1 MNITKDKIKV
11 LYDEETI
18 KRRVKEMGKE
28 ITEKYKGNGNVLH
41 MVCVL
46 KGSVHF
52 YSDLLM
58 SIDMDI
64 SYSFIQVASYSGTE
78 STGRISVKSWID
90 EPIQGKDVIVV
101 EDILDTG
108 RTLKYILN
116 YLKRY
121 NPRTLEVATFIDK
134 YEKDH
139 FGIVPKFTGFE
150 AEDKFLLGYGLD
162 FDQSFRNLPYVGFVP
177 VEEVEGESE
186 NYIME

>member
-1 MNITKDKIKV
+1 MQVNRDKIKV
-11 LYDEETI
+11 LYDEQTI
-18 KRRVKEMGKE
+18 RSRVSEMGRE
-28 ITEKYKGNGNVLH
+28 ITREYSKNSGILH

-52 YSDLLM
+52 YSDLLLN
-58 SIDMDI
+58 IDMDI
-64 SYSFIQVASYSGTE
+64 SYSFIQVASYSGSE

-121 NPRTLEVATFIDK
+121 DPRTLEVATFIDK

-139 FGIVPKFTGFE
+139 FGIVPKFTGFRTD
-150 AEDKFLLGYGLD
+150 DKFLLGYGLD
-162 FDQSFRNLPYVGFVP
+162 YDQSFRNLPFVGYVP
-177 VEEVEGESE
+177 IEEDDESD
-186 NYIME
+186 NSSD